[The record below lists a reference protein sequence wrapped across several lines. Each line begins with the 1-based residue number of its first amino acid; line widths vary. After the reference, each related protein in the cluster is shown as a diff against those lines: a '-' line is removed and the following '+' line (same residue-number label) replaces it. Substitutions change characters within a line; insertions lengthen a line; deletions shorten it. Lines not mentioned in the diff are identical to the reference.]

1 MYFLSEC
8 GVQQGDPLGP
18 LYFCCGLQSLVDKIK
33 ALHPVYQKWYMD
45 DGGIVGPVDMLEK
58 VWEILKTEGPRL
70 HLNPAKCEWSWLN
83 GECTKPCPIEGVPV
97 TPTTQIQMLGVPLGS
112 GDFVAKFVEDGLL
125 PTTKSV
131 CEKLGRLSIAPL
143 PAAAVIWDHS
153 GQPLH
158 ANDSAPTMVCA
169 CCRV

>member
-1 MYFLSEC
+1 MEHWTRWCYQSPPLLIYNHECIFLSEC

-58 VWEILKTEGPRL
+58 VWEILKTEGPPLGL
-70 HLNPAKCEWSWLN
+70 HLNPAQCEWSWLN

-112 GDFVAKFVEDGLL
+112 GDFVARGRPATYNK
-125 PTTKSV
+125 V
-131 CEKLGRLSIAPL
+131 CLRE
-143 PAAAVIWDHS
+143 
-153 GQPLH
+153 
-158 ANDSAPTMVCA
+158 T
-169 CCRV
+169 